1 MDRSLGLRP
10 PHKKRLISHGVC
22 KETAQCA
29 ASIGS
34 SPKRE
39 EIAMTILDEDGTTR
53 RAATV
58 SEKNGGIE
66 KRALAFSV

>member
-1 MDRSLGLRP
+1 
-10 PHKKRLISHGVC
+10 
-22 KETAQCA
+22 
-29 ASIGS
+29 
-34 SPKRE
+34 
-39 EIAMTILDEDGTTR
+39 MTILDEDGTTR